1 MFVYSQ
7 RQNKVQRD
15 STTAVLSVSCTKN
28 IDNHKSFY
36 GFQDVGNDSHVFN
49 ARKHQDNDDLG
60 LAVEK
65 HLSPKTLIGPGKLPG
80 LSRNGPQGLKA
91 AAVYGIPG

>member
-15 STTAVLSVSCTKN
+15 VVLCCPECVLYKLCICLKH
-28 IDNHKSFY
+28 IDQHKSCY
-36 GFQDVGNDSHVFN
+36 GFEDVGNEGYVFN

-80 LSRNGPQGLKA
+80 LSRNGPQGL
-91 AAVYGIPG
+91 

>member
-15 STTAVLSVSCTKN
+15 STSAVLSVFCTKN
-28 IDNHKSFY
+28 IDQHKSCY
-36 GFQDVGNDSHVFN
+36 GFQDVGNEGLVFN
-49 ARKHQDNDDLG
+49 GRKHQDNDDLG
-60 LAVEK
+60 LAVGK

-80 LSRNGPQGLKA
+80 LS
-91 AAVYGIPG
+91 

>member
-15 STTAVLSVSCTKN
+15 STSAVLSV
-28 IDNHKSFY
+28 DQHKSCY
-36 GFQDVGNDSHVFN
+36 AFQNVGNEGHVFN

-65 HLSPKTLIGPGKLPG
+65 HLSPKTLIRPGKLPR
-80 LSRNGPQGLKA
+80 LSRSGPQGS
-91 AAVYGIPG
+91 